1 MKKILLV
8 TLIMVLAISLMA
20 FTMNLALV
28 LTLVAGLVGLPALWS
43 VVIDLL
49 KLAGVVTDGTA
60 GKWNAGF
67 GLVTLILVAVA
78 VNFFPSLNVSTIDK
92 GLLEIAQFAGLLLE
106 YIAQIWVAKGV
117 HALTSKAVPALSFS
131 K

>member
-60 GKWNAGF
+60 GKWNAAF
-67 GLVTLILVAVA
+67 GLITLILVAVA
-78 VNFFPSLNVSTIDK
+78 VNFFPGLNVSTIDK

-117 HALTSKAVPALSFS
+117 HALTSKIVPQLSFS